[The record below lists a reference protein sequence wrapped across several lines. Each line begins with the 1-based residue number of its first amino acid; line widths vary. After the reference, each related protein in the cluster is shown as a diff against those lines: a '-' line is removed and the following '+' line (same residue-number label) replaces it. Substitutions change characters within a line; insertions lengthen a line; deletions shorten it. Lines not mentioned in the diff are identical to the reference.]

1 MVTLRCSTRR
11 GKLRNSLTG
20 IARSNHIYSYSPFRT
35 PPHHWFDS
43 ARPKPRA

>member
-11 GKLRNSLTG
+11 GKLRNSRTV
-20 IARSNHIYSYSPFRT
+20 IACSNHIYPYSSFRN